1 MGFLG
6 LTELLVLLALPV
18 LGLIIAAF
26 CLALAAFRRV
36 KRLERRLDEPMSAR
50 GLRP

>member
-6 LTELLVLLALPV
+6 LTELLILIALPV

-36 KRLERRLDEPMSAR
+36 KRLEHRLEDTMPAR
-50 GLRP
+50 NLRP

>member
-6 LTELLVLLALPV
+6 LTELLILIALLGAAL
-18 LGLIIAAF
+18 LIAAF

-36 KRLERRLDEPMSAR
+36 KRLERWMDETSPAE
-50 GLRP
+50 GRPR